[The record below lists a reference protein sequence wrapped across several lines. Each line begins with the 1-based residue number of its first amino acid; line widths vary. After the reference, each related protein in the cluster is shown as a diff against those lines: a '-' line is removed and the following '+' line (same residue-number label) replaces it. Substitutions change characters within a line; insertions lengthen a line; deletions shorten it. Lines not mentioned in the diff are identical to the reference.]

1 MNGANPSARQVKAVL
16 RGTVVEGLG
25 HFSVRHFWAAF
36 HTAYHEVTGEDFV
49 LGTLNVRVAQIV
61 PIHEER
67 RIRWAL
73 IKKTAAPAESRFRPE
88 DFALESCLVNGIP
101 AFRIR
106 PCAPGGPPLGHGG
119 HGDHILEIMSSR
131 IIPDARPGATVE
143 ISLFRELTSAD

>member
-1 MNGANPSARQVKAVL
+1 MNGANPYARQVKAVL
-16 RGTVVEGLG
+16 RGTVVEGRG
-25 HFSVRHFWAAF
+25 HFSVRHSWPAFLAA
-36 HTAYHEVTGEDFV
+36 YREVTREDFV
-49 LGTLNVRVAQIV
+49 LGTLNVRVAQSV

-67 RIRWAL
+67 RIRWAG
-73 IKKTAAPAESRFRPE
+73 IEKTGAPVESQFRPE
-88 DFALESCLVNGIP
+88 DFSLESCLVNGIP

-131 IIPDARPGATVE
+131 IIPDARPGATIE